1 MSISKLIK
9 DISVTNLASGMDET
23 KLRDL
28 GQECYRGYSDD
39 LSDPDRQKWA
49 KNLEDY
55 INLAMQITES
65 KSDPWEGCANIK
77 TPLLT
82 EAAIQFNAR
91 AYPAII
97 PSGDIVKCKTNGDDS
112 QGEKADRGERVGKHM
127 SYQLREEMVEWEDD
141 MDKGMLILPILGC
154 FFKKSFYNVDIARNE
169 SKLVMPQNLIMEY
182 KTPSVD
188 RAPRLSEIIEFY
200 PREVKEKQRLKTWLD
215 VGIVFKDEEKESLEE
230 FITQHTYLD
239 LYDHGYKCPYI
250 ITFHK
255 NDQKI
260 VRIVANYTESDIFYN
275 DGTELVDVASIKED
289 INDRNIEIEE
299 NNIEALA
306 ISKKAG
312 SVEPVAKVPNV
323 PEPNFNKYKVSRV
336 EATQYYTKYGFLPS
350 PDGSIYDLGLGQ
362 LMGSLTD
369 ATDTLINQMLDAG
382 TLSNLQ
388 GGIMAKGVKTPS
400 GTGRV
405 NTNEWTKVETS
416 GMSLKDAVLPFNFK
430 GPSAVAFNLLGF
442 LIDSAKAVAN
452 LKDILSGDAPQGE
465 TATTSMIK
473 REEGMRIYNAIY
485 KRVYR
490 AFKQELIKLY
500 NLNALYLPQEV
511 YFAVMD
517 EETAIKRTDYSI
529 DQTDITPT
537 ADPNES
543 MASQK
548 ILKAEAGLQFVGDP
562 EFNSYELKRKY
573 LEAIDMPDIDKVLP
587 PPSDEPK
594 PPDPALVKITAEVS
608 KIEAE
613 TKKTLLETAEVISKV
628 IKNLAEAESKEVGQQ
643 IGMLEAHAKILIQQG
658 VANGKEGGSGMEG
671 TPDNEGGLETFP
683 IEAAGSATSLL

>member
-1 MSISKLIK
+1 MSISKLIE
-9 DISVTNLASGMDET
+9 DITKTNLAVGMDET
-23 KLRDL
+23 KLEDL
-28 GQECYRGYSDD
+28 GQECFRGYSDD
-39 LSDPDRQKWA
+39 LTDPDRVKWA
-49 KNLEDY
+49 KNLEEY
-55 INLAMQITES
+55 IDLAMQITQS

-97 PSGDIVKCKTNGDDS
+97 PSGNIVKCKTNGDDS
-112 QGEKADRGERVGKHM
+112 QGVKADRGDRVGKHM

-141 MDKGMLILPILGC
+141 MDKALLILPILGC
-154 FFKKSFYNVDIARNE
+154 FFKKTFYNVDIARNE

-182 KTPSVD
+182 KTPSID
-188 RAPRLSEIIEFY
+188 RAPRLSEAIEFY
-200 PREVKEKQRLKTWLD
+200 PREVEEKKRRKTWLD
-215 VGIVFKDEEKESLEE
+215 VDIVYEDEEKEALEE

-255 NDQKI
+255 KEQKV
-260 VRIVANYTESDIFYN
+260 VRIVANYTESDIYYN
-275 DGTELVDVASIKED
+275 DGTEIIDVASIKED
-289 INDRNIEIEE
+289 IDNRNIEIES

-306 ISKKAG
+306 IANQAG
-312 SVEPVAKVPNV
+312 STEDVEQVPKV
-323 PEPNFNKYKVSRV
+323 EYPNFNKYKVSRV
-336 EATQYYTKYGFLPS
+336 DSTKYYTKYSFLPS

-388 GGIMAKGVKTPS
+388 GGIMAKGVKTPA

-405 NTNEWTKVETS
+405 NTNEWTKVETG

-442 LIDSAKAVAN
+442 LVDSAKAVAN

-517 EETAIKRTDYSI
+517 EEAAVKRTDYSI
-529 DQTDITPT
+529 DQTDVTPT

-562 EFNSYELKRKY
+562 EVNSYELKRRY
-573 LEAIDMPDIDKVLP
+573 FEAIDMPEIDRVLP

-594 PPDPALVKITAEVS
+594 PPDPLLVKTTAEVQ
-608 KIEAE
+608 KLEAE
-613 TKKTLLETAEVISKV
+613 TKKLVLETAEIISKI
-628 IKNLAEAESKEVGQQ
+628 IKNLADAESKEAGQQ
-643 IGMLEAHAKILIQQG
+643 LDMLKIHADYLIKKG
-658 VANGKEGGSGMEG
+658 VENDKAGGAGMEA
-671 TPDNEGGLETFP
+671 TPDNAGGVEALP
-683 IEAAGSATSLL
+683 QEAAGGAAPLV